1 MTALGQRGRTV
12 PPRERGEIPP
22 QRRGG
27 IPPHVEIPDAPDFAR
42 ARPST
47 TRSAARKKI
56 SLDLMLPLSA
66 VHGFFARWVKAF
78 AGDRI
83 PDRQKSLQSRGAE
96 DIGGLN
102 RAHNALYQLE
112 RARLQLVGW
121 VERLIEAL
129 RPWVFSNK
137 ARPADDY
144 DEPRSEISAFLK
156 SCRRIFWALAA
167 FSGLSNL
174 LMLTGSFFML
184 QVYDRVLPGR
194 SIPTLVALMALAT
207 ALYLFQGGLDLIR
220 SRISIRVGRYFDER
234 LGARVFDALVR
245 LPLKTRGDGDGLQ
258 PLRDLDQVRG
268 FLAGG
273 GPTALFDLPWMPIYL
288 GICFLFHFWI
298 GVTAL
303 VGGLTL
309 VAITILT
316 EARTRGPTKASSR
329 LAVSRSALAT
339 EGRRNAEVLQAMGM
353 RRQAAQRWKD
363 VNDKYLAAHERASD
377 VASGL
382 GGLSKVFRSI
392 LQSLVL
398 AVGAVLVINQEST
411 AGIIIAGSILTS
423 RALGPVEMAIANWKG
438 FIAARQSGSRLDQL
452 LKLLPSEAEPLAL
465 PPPTEALVV
474 EQLDVG
480 APNSE
485 KQILS
490 DVSFQLRSGEAVG
503 IIGPSGSGKSTLA
516 RALVGVWPRQRGKIR
531 LDKAALEH
539 WSPEALG
546 RHIGYLP
553 QDVELF
559 DGSIAVNIARF
570 DLQATAEKVLQ
581 AARAAGVHDL
591 ILSLPDAYSTKIGEG
606 GMMLSAGQRQ
616 RIGLARALYGNPFL
630 VVLDE
635 PTSNVNSE
643 GEEAL
648 TEAILGVRRRGGIV
662 AVVAHRPK
670 ALEGVDHVLVIGGG
684 RMQAF
689 GPKQGV
695 LNKVLRPVP
704 FKVVANSK
712 GDGQ

>member
-1 MTALGQRGRTV
+1 M
-12 PPRERGEIPP
+12 
-22 QRRGG
+22 
-27 IPPHVEIPDAPDFAR
+27 D
-42 ARPST
+42 
-47 TRSAARKKI
+47 
-56 SLDLMLPLSA
+56 
-66 VHGFFARWVKAF
+66 
-78 AGDRI
+78 
-83 PDRQKSLQSRGAE
+83 AE
-96 DIGGLN
+96 DIHGLN
-102 RAHNALYQLE
+102 RAIYNAVFHFE
-112 RARLQLVGW
+112 KARLQSMAWG
-121 VERLIEAL
+121 ERLVEAL
-129 RPWVFSNK
+129 RPRVFSSTS
-137 ARPADDY
+137 RSADEY
-144 DEPRSEISAFLK
+144 DEARSEISAFLK

-194 SIPTLVALMALAT
+194 SIPTLVALMVLAT
-207 ALYLFQGGLDLIR
+207 TLYLFQGGLDLIR
-220 SRISIRVGRYFDER
+220 SRISARVGRYFDER
-234 LGARVFDALVR
+234 LGVRVFDALVR

-268 FLAGG
+268 FLSGG
-273 GPTALFDLPWMPIYL
+273 GPTALFDLPWMPVYL

-303 VGGLTL
+303 IGALAL
-309 VAITILT
+309 VALTVLT
-316 EARTRGPTKASSR
+316 ETRSRGPTKASSR
-329 LAVSRSALAT
+329 LAVSRSALAA

-353 RRQAAQRWKD
+353 RRQAALRWRE
-363 VNDKYLAAHERASD
+363 VNAKYLAAHERASD
-377 VASGL
+377 VGSGL

-423 RALGPVEMAIANWKG
+423 RALGPVEIAIANWKG

-452 LKLLPSEAEPLAL
+452 LRLLPADAEPLAL
-465 PPPTEALVV
+465 PPPTQALVV
-474 EQLDVG
+474 EQLYVG

-485 KQILS
+485 KQILN
-490 DVSFQLRSGEAVG
+490 DISFQLKSGEAVG

-516 RALVGVWPRQRGKIR
+516 RALVGVWPRLRGKIR
-531 LDKAALEH
+531 LDKAAIEH
-539 WSPEALG
+539 WAPEALG

-559 DGSIAVNIARF
+559 DGSIALNIARF
-570 DLQATAEKVLQ
+570 DVQATAEKVLQ
-581 AARAAGVHDL
+581 AARAAGVHDF
-591 ILSLPDAYSTKIGEG
+591 ILSLPDAYSTEIGEG
-606 GMMLSAGQRQ
+606 GMKLSAGQRQ

-635 PTSNVNSE
+635 PSSNVDSD

-670 ALEGVDHVLVIGGG
+670 ALEGVDHVLVIGEG

-689 GPKQGV
+689 GPKEEV
-695 LNKVLRPVP
+695 LNKVLRTPVP
-704 FKVVANSK
+704 LKVVATNQ
-712 GDGQ
+712 GGGRWTAR